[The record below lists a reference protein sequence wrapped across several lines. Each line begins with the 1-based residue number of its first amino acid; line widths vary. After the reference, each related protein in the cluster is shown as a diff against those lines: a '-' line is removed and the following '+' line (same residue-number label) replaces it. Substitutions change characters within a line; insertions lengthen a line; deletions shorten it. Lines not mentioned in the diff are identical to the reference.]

1 MTHTTLFLA
10 PFSWL
15 LLAAAALG
23 DPANQASQQ
32 ERVEDLVRQLGD
44 EQFRKRESAQRQLLA
59 AGEAILPIL
68 DRLGPQVDPEVQNR
82 LRRIRYALVGYAAD
96 IERLLRAMPEI
107 TDEHKPDLSPELHA
121 LIAAQQPRS
130 GDYLL
135 RLIADQTGSLHRRA
149 VNAFV
154 LAWESHDASQIDRY
168 IKRSLTAYAILR
180 PFYPAGVDASIQ
192 LGYVWRHGWGGRPSG
207 DGFRFT
213 THTAHYVDG
222 KPYGKRYTYPYAS
235 SGCTTGWVQ
244 IDQLQPGRHTLHSVL
259 DYEFLHHGQT
269 VRGRTLS
276 EEFAFEVIDPPPADN
291 LAAPADPELDKM
303 VHAALRFAETENDFK
318 PKGELANRTLAEVQ
332 LDPWRPHWRWKDNRG
347 NPAALHTA
355 QWQFNRPLP
364 VDLCF
369 RVDLLEEK
377 TGKSFPC
384 ELIVVHRRSTAAG
397 LFVPRDIHGFVANRD
412 GFIAIKA
419 VFKAS
424 RGLALTDPAVTRYYT
439 GELTTGVLRLK
450 LFTEYDDHP
459 NPLE

>member
-1 MTHTTLFLA
+1 MTPATPFLSA
-10 PFSWL
+10 ISWL
-15 LLAAAALG
+15 LFVAAAFG
-23 DPANQASQQ
+23 DPLDQAIQP
-32 ERVEDLVRQLGD
+32 ERVQDLVRQLGD
-44 EQFRKRESAQRQLLA
+44 AHFHRRESAQRQLLA

-82 LRRIRYALVGYAAD
+82 LRCIRYALVGYAAD
-96 IERLLRAMPEI
+96 IERLLRPRPGI
-107 TDEHKPDLSPELHA
+107 TYEQLCQELQS

-135 RLIADQTGSLHRRA
+135 RLIADPTGSLHGQA

-154 LAWESHDASQIDRY
+154 LAWESHDATQIDRY
-168 IKRSLTAYAILR
+168 IKTSLR
-180 PFYPAGVDASIQ
+180 PHAMLRPAYPAGVDASIQ
-192 LGYVWRHGWGGRPSG
+192 LGYVWGHGWGDGPSG
-207 DGFRFT
+207 NAFHFT
-213 THTAHYVDG
+213 THTTHYVDG
-222 KPYGKRYTYPYAS
+222 KPYGKRYTYPSPS
-235 SGCTTGWVQ
+235 SGCTTGWLQ
-244 IDQLQPGRHTLHSVL
+244 IDQLKPGRHTVHLVL
-259 DYEFLHHGQT
+259 DYEFEHHGRQI
-269 VRGRTLS
+269 RGRTFS
-276 EEFAFEVIDPPPADN
+276 EQYVFAVIDPPPPDD
-291 LAAPADPELDKM
+291 LAAPADPELDKL
-303 VHAALRFAETENDFK
+303 VHAAFRFGETENDFK
-318 PKGELANRTLAEVQ
+318 SKGELANRTLAEVQ
-332 LDPWRPHWRWKDNRG
+332 LDPWRPHWRWKDKRG

-369 RVDLLEEK
+369 RVDLLDEK

-384 ELIVVHRRSTAAG
+384 EPIVVHRRSTAAG

-412 GFIAIKA
+412 GFIPIKA

-450 LFTEYDDHP
+450 LFTEYNDHP